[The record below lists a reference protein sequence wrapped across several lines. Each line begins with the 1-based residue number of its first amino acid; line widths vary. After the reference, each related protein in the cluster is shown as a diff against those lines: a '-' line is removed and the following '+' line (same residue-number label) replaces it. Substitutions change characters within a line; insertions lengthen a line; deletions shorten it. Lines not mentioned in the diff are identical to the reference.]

1 MLRFYGVVH
10 RFGGHTILDGGLVGH
25 VHGLVGIEMLECDSE
40 AMVRGHNQIGAGI
53 NALRHRLVRIHGNA
67 VLHQTLLESGG

>member
-1 MLRFYGVVH
+1 MLRFGGVVH
-10 RFGGHTILDGGLVGH
+10 RFDGHTILDGGLVGH

-53 NALRHRLVRIHGNA
+53 NALRHRLVRIRDDA